1 MVRRSPRQRPIW
13 HNFIP
18 VGYFMELRHLRY
30 FVAVAD
36 TRNFTRAAEM
46 LHIAQPPLSRQIRQL
61 EEELGSDLFNRDV
74 RPILLT
80 DAGRLLYENAI
91 RILASIDQLKASMGH
106 IADAERRRFVIGF
119 AGSTLYGL
127 LPQVIRLFRSQMRHL
142 DISLLECTTVE
153 QISALKEGR
162 IDVGYGRLRIEDLAI
177 RRLVLAED
185 RLVAVVPAD
194 DLLAERAVPVNL
206 AELATRNLIVYPR
219 PVRPSYADQVL
230 DAFYDLGLD
239 PVSIMEVRELQ
250 TAVGL
255 VAAHAGICLVPE
267 TVQRMQRD
275 DVCFL
280 PIAESSPTSPIT
292 MIHRVG
298 DVSTELKAL
307 IDISCQL
314 HAGGEGGGHD

>member
-1 MVRRSPRQRPIW
+1 
-13 HNFIP
+13 
-18 VGYFMELRHLRY
+18 MELRHLRY

-119 AGSTLYGL
+119 VGSTLYGL

-250 TAVGL
+250 TAIGL

-307 IDISCQL
+307 IDISYQL
-314 HAGGEGGGHD
+314 HAGG